1 MKITGYRVENYVM
14 QMDRYIADA
23 NNPVGDDLMPASLDT

>member
-14 QMDRYIADA
+14 QMDR
-23 NNPVGDDLMPASLDT
+23 LSLTPTIQSAMT